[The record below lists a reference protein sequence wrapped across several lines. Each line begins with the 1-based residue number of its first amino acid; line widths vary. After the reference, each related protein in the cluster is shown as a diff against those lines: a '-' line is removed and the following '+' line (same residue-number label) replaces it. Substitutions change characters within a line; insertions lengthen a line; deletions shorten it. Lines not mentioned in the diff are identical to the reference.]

1 MRMHVSVTAAGI
13 LAGILA
19 MGAQAESGQVQF
31 SAEMVRH
38 GPDGK
43 TVRGRMYVGDGRTR
57 MEMSQ
62 QGREV
67 IRISDRGRRTEWI
80 LFPADKGYLERVSAP
95 APEGAPPSDAP
106 PSAETDPCAG
116 MAGLICRRLGVEDV
130 NGRPAVKWEMS
141 MTQEGKTLTGVQ
153 WLDQERAIP
162 LRHQMPNGQ
171 TMELKLLATET
182 LEGRPVEKW
191 EMTTA
196 VPGQQPAVTFQWYD
210 PALKLA
216 VRDELPGGFVSE
228 LKDIRIGPQPDSLF
242 AVPDGYTRM
251 TPPSSGGQPQRPAP

>member
-1 MRMHVSVTAAGI
+1 MRMQMRLTAAAI
-13 LAGILA
+13 LAGLL
-19 MGAQAESGQVQF
+19 GGPAQADNGQVQF

-43 TVRGRMYVGDGRTR
+43 TATGRMYVGDGRTR

-67 IRISDRGRRTEWI
+67 VRISDRGRRMEWI
-80 LFPADKGYLERVSAP
+80 LFPADKGYLERAAPTAAEGAP
-95 APEGAPPSDAP
+95 APSAP

-116 MAGLICRRLGVEDV
+116 MPGVTCRRLGVEDV

-141 MTQEGKTLTGVQ
+141 MTREGKTLTGVQ
-153 WLDQERAIP
+153 WLDQERGIP
-162 LRHQMPNGQ
+162 LKHQMPNGQ
-171 TMELKLLATET
+171 TMELKLLGIET
-182 LEGRPVEKW
+182 FEGRQVEKW

-210 PALKLA
+210 PELKLA
-216 VRDELPGGFVSE
+216 VRDELPGGFASE

-242 AVPDGYTRM
+242 RVPDGYTRM
-251 TPPSSGGQPQRPAP
+251 TAPPGGGQPAKPAP

>member
-1 MRMHVSVTAAGI
+1 MRLQIGVTVAAI
-13 LAGILA
+13 LAALLGSA
-19 MGAQAESGQVQF
+19 AQADDGQIQF

-43 TVRGRMYVGDGRTR
+43 TATGRMYVGDGRTR

-67 IRISDRGRRTEWI
+67 VRISDRGRRMEWI
-80 LFPADKGYLERVSAP
+80 LFPADKGYLQRT
-95 APEGAPPSDAP
+95 APPTPQGANPPSTP
-106 PSAETDPCAG
+106 PSADSDPCAG
-116 MAGLICRRLGVEDV
+116 MPGVTCRRLGVEDV

-141 MTQEGKTLTGVQ
+141 MTHEGKTLTGVQ

-162 LRHQMPNGQ
+162 LKHQMPSGQ
-171 TMELKLLATET
+171 SMELKLLGKET
-182 LEGRPVEKW
+182 MEGRSVEKW
-191 EMTTA
+191 EMTTS
-196 VPGQQPAVTFQWYD
+196 VPNQQPTVTFQWYD
-210 PALKLA
+210 PQLKLA

-242 AVPDGYTRM
+242 VVPEGYTPM
-251 TPPSSGGQPQRPAP
+251 TAPPGGAQPPKPAP